1 MKSAC
6 RQIAEDGRPSIDAQ
20 LVKFSSKS
28 GAFQVTLE
36 ANGGPDMAGDL
47 ARMDGHHVL
56 IISAD
61 AERYTKRRPAETKPD
76 QAPLEF
82 DDPEPKAPASPFDT
96 VEEQNVLVPNL
107 EEGTMDLTNRDSGAV
122 INSRPMTIAE
132 RAAADF
138 AADEAERLAQDPP
151 ADPEAAARE
160 TDPGEEPP
168 AEPAEEE

>member
-1 MKSAC
+1 
-6 RQIAEDGRPSIDAQ
+6 
-20 LVKFSSKS
+20 
-28 GAFQVTLE
+28 
-36 ANGGPDMAGDL
+36 
-47 ARMDGHHVL
+47 
-56 IISAD
+56 
-61 AERYTKRRPAETKPD
+61 
-76 QAPLEF
+76 
-82 DDPEPKAPASPFDT
+82 
-96 VEEQNVLVPNL
+96 
-107 EEGTMDLTNRDSGAV
+107 MDLTNRDSGAV